1 MAGLAQYYPTH
12 QNNNNTTAMKEDSL
26 HTAYSIL
33 PYNHYSLHNIE
44 EVMGNKQVFIRKT
57 YQIIHNLAAN
67 IGLLC
72 RASTATARLSTCRR

>member
-44 EVMGNKQVFIRKT
+44 EVMGNKQLFIRKT
-57 YQIIHNLAAN
+57 YQNVTW
-67 IGLLC
+67 LLTLDC
-72 RASTATARLSTCRR
+72 CAGRALRQRG

>member
-1 MAGLAQYYPTH
+1 MAGLALYYPTH

-57 YQIIHNLAAN
+57 SQIIRNLAAN
-67 IGLLC
+67 IGLPC